1 MYLLS
6 HVTAIIL
13 AAGKGNRFGGDV
25 PKQFQKIDGK
35 EMIELAI
42 SKFENNDKVDYIIL
56 VLDEKDPSFDE
67 LSAKYITEFSK
78 IRTVV
83 PGGKE
88 RQDSVRNGLKYALNG
103 IVLIH
108 DSARPFV
115 SNEVIDRVII
125 EASKSGSA
133 IPCVDPKDTIRKDEE
148 TLNRSE
154 LHIVQTPQG
163 FKLNL
168 IQDAYDKAYKDG
180 FYGTDDASIFEKYG
194 LPCSIVMGDYE
205 NIKVTTKD
213 DIKEEKIVSYR
224 VGNGFDVHKL
234 VPDRKLVLAGVEIPY
249 EMGLLGHSDADV
261 ALHALMD
268 SLLGAAALGDIGRHF
283 PDTDDS
289 YLGISSLEL
298 LKRTKDM
305 IVKRGYEI
313 SNVDI
318 TIICEKP
325 RISAYIDDM
334 ISRVAGTLEIHK
346 DQVNIKGT
354 TTEKLGF
361 TGRKEGIA
369 SLATSLLIKKEG

>member
-1 MYLLS
+1 MYFLS

-13 AAGKGNRFGGDV
+13 AAGKGNRFGGDT
-25 PKQFQKIDGK
+25 PKQFQKINGK
-35 EMIELAI
+35 EMVELAI
-42 SKFENNDKVDYIIL
+42 SKFEENDKVDYIIL
-56 VLDEKDPSFDE
+56 VLDEKDPNFDE
-67 LSAKYITEFSK
+67 MSAKYITELSK

-115 SNEVIDRVII
+115 TNEVIDRVII

-133 IPCVDPKDTIRKDEE
+133 VPCVDPKDTIRTGET
-148 TLNRSE
+148 TLNRNE
-154 LHIVQTPQG
+154 LHLVQTPQG
-163 FKLNL
+163 FKLDL
-168 IQDAYDKAYKDG
+168 LKDAYDKAYMEG
-180 FYGTDDASIFEKYG
+180 FYGTDDASIFERFNS
-194 LPCSIVMGDYE
+194 PCSIVEGDYE
-205 NIKVTTKD
+205 NIKITTKD
-213 DIKEEKIVSYR
+213 DMKEERTFSYR

-234 VPDRKLVLAGVEIPY
+234 VPDRKLVLGGVEIPY
-249 EMGLLGHSDADV
+249 ELGLLGHSDADV

-268 SLLGAAALGDIGRHF
+268 SLLGAAGLGDIGRHF
-283 PDTDDS
+283 PDTDDE

-305 IVKRGYEI
+305 LVKRGFEI

-325 RISAYIDDM
+325 RISMYTDDM
-334 ISRVAGTLEIHK
+334 IERIAGTLEIHK
-346 DQVNIKGT
+346 DQVNVKGT

-361 TGRKEGIA
+361 TGRGEGIA
-369 SLATSLLIKKEG
+369 SLATSLVIKKEG